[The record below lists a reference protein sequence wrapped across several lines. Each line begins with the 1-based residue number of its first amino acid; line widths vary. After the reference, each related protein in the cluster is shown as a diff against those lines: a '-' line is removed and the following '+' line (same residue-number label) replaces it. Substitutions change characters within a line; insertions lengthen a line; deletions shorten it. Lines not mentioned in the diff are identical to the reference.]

1 MIYKSMEYI
10 LSDKSHYVAFLRRC
24 LCVAVAPLL
33 LPSAN
38 EVAERLCFTCLSFC
52 PQGRGMSAPE
62 HAGIHPR
69 ADTPPGRHPTSRR
82 LLLRTVRILL
92 ECILVNHSFIYNLT
106 SSKKFLGRI
115 LLINYLSQVVRT
127 CSKRPLHHHNYDKC
141 QASSIHWSRTSLNQN
156 KAFL

>member
-1 MIYKSMEYI
+1 M
-10 LSDKSHYVAFLRRC
+10 LVCGCR
-24 LCVAVAPLL
+24 PLL

-69 ADTPPGRHPTSRR
+69 ADTPPGRHPTSRL

-92 ECILVNHSFIYNLT
+92 ECILVNNSFIYNLT

-127 CSKRPLHHHNYDKC
+127 CSK
-141 QASSIHWSRTSLNQN
+141 SLYIITIMINA
-156 KAFL
+156 KHLVSTEAEHP